1 MRGRMG
7 HLLFHTTGNVAGLLL
22 GLTVAEVM
30 FPHGAQKLF
39 GWFGGY
45 GPSGTLQYF
54 RSLGVPTVAGWIGI
68 LAEAVGPVLLVLGLG
83 TRVVALLLAGVMVGA
98 ALLVDR
104 DNGFFMNWGGQHPAG
119 KEGFE
124 YHILAFGTLAALVVT
139 GGGTWSLD
147 AL

>member
-1 MRGRMG
+1 MAN
-7 HLLFHTTGNVAGLLL
+7 LIFHTTGNVTGLLL
-22 GLTVAEVM
+22 RLTVAGVM

-98 ALLVDR
+98 VVLVHR
-104 DNGFFMNWGGQHPAG
+104 PNGFFMNWFGQAKG
-119 KEGFE
+119 EGFE
-124 YHILAFGTLAALVVT
+124 YHVVMLGALAALLVT
-139 GGGTWSLD
+139 GGGAFSLD
-147 AL
+147 QVLGLAR

>member
-1 MRGRMG
+1 MAN
-7 HLLFHTTGNVAGLLL
+7 LIFHTTGNVAGLLL
-22 GLTVAEVM
+22 RLTVAGVM

-68 LAEAVGPVLLVLGLG
+68 LAEAVGPLLLVLGLG

-98 ALLVDR
+98 VVLVHR
-104 DNGFFMNWGGQHPAG
+104 PNGFFMNWFGQAKG
-119 KEGFE
+119 EGFE
-124 YHILAFGTLAALVVT
+124 YHVVMLGALAALLVT
-139 GGGTWSLD
+139 GGGAFSLD
-147 AL
+147 QVLGLAR

>member
-1 MRGRMG
+1 MAN
-7 HLLFHTTGNVAGLLL
+7 LIFHTTGNVTGLLL
-22 GLTVAEVM
+22 RLTVAGVM

-68 LAEAVGPVLLVLGLG
+68 LAEAVGPLLLVLGLG

-98 ALLVDR
+98 VVLVHR
-104 DNGFFMNWGGQHPAG
+104 PNGFFMNWFGQAKG
-119 KEGFE
+119 EGFE
-124 YHILAFGTLAALVVT
+124 YHVVMLGALAALLVT
-139 GGGTWSLD
+139 GGGAFSLD
-147 AL
+147 QVLGLAR

>member
-1 MRGRMG
+1 MAN
-7 HLLFHTTGNVAGLLL
+7 LIFHTDCGLAGLLL
-22 GLTVAEVM
+22 RVTVAVVM

-45 GPSGTLQYF
+45 GPSGTLQFF
-54 RSLGVPTVAGWIGI
+54 RGLGIPTVAGWLGI
-68 LAEAVGPVLLVLGLG
+68 LAESVGPVLLVLGLG

-98 ALLVDR
+98 ALLVHR

-124 YHILAFGTLAALVVT
+124 YHILALGTLAAPVVT

-147 AL
+147 ALLAH